1 MDSDPTAEISHFQIR
16 LASLAAVILH
26 EDVMTPSTDPDFILV
41 QSSVHQMQNK
51 ADEFFRNISSL
62 PLVTFSGQDY
72 ENMKADFERA
82 CPLSHIR

>member
-51 ADEFFRNISSL
+51 ADEFFRIISSL

-72 ENMKADFERA
+72 ENMKVDFERA